1 MTSVR
6 KAQGLAFSEILIWL
20 SICIAVASIATK
32 FVPAYLDHQ
41 TAVSIVGDFAQSSD
55 MDVLSVSELEEI
67 LARRFQLNN
76 LQDFVRENRL
86 KIKNRSSRL
95 EAVLQYEVRGD
106 LAVNIDYVITF
117 DDSIRLDD

>member
-1 MTSVR
+1 
-6 KAQGLAFSEILIWL
+6 
-20 SICIAVASIATK
+20 
-32 FVPAYLDHQ
+32 
-41 TAVSIVGDFAQSSD
+41 

-86 KIKNRSSRL
+86 KIKNRSGRL

-106 LAVNIDYVITF
+106 LAVNIDYVIAF